1 MAYVRAKRFGST
13 EHYTVASSS
22 TNFNSNNSATLTN
35 TGLYLKDNSGNIV
48 TNVARSNLTLTEAE
62 KSLVAEPVALT
73 FSNGEIDAV
82 YSVNG
87 ISSDGVFDITSTG
100 ITLNGEHGSSGQ
112 VLTSNGSG
120 APTWQSPNSCDIGP
134 TGPTGVAGLNGG
146 SGPTGMQGQAGETGP
161 TGDAGAT
168 GSTGMTGQV
177 GETGSTG
184 MTGQAGVTGPTGAA
198 GSNGGSGPTGMTGH
212 SGATGPT
219 GMTGRAGVT
228 GSTGSTGPTGS
239 AKIMGFSTTFGSALS
254 GTVYFP
260 SYGGTGITAVVVQVN
275 GNINPQPCV
284 VVYDVLTTSFKWT
297 ANHAI
302 TSLYVI
308 FYYA

>member
-35 TGLYLKDNSGNIV
+35 TGLCLKDNSGNIV

-184 MTGQAGVTGPTGAA
+184 MTG
-198 GSNGGSGPTGMTGH
+198 H